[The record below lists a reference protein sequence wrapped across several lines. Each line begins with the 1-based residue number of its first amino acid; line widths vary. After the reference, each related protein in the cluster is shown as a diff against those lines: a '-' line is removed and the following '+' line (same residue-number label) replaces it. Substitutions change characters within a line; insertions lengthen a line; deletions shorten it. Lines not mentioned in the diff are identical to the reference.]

1 MRNIFIALA
10 ACLLLAGCKTAPGVI
25 DTGDVIDSQSA
36 VTSGAATVSSGA
48 ATIASEADHL
58 AAGLAQ
64 AATIDPALA
73 ALAEESAAHSIT
85 SRRHAEEARKL
96 SVAVERANRSIV
108 DYVRDAEAMGRQL
121 TDALVDKERYKG
133 QRNTAW
139 AILAGL
145 GALITIAVILKV
157 KGLFF

>member
-1 MRNIFIALA
+1 MTRALILAIAVLALA
-10 ACLLLAGCKTAPGVI
+10 SCQTVPGTI
-25 DTGDVIDSQSA
+25 DTGDVIESQAA

-48 ATIASEADHL
+48 ASVASEADHL

-64 AATIDPALA
+64 AATVDPALTT
-73 ALAEESAAHSIT
+73 LAEESAAHAVT
-85 SRRHAEEARKL
+85 SRRHAEEAREL
-96 SVAVERANRSIV
+96 SVAVARANRSIV
-108 DYVRDAEAMGRQL
+108 DYVRDAEAMGRKL
-121 TDALVDKERYKG
+121 SDALVDKERYKG

-145 GALITIAVILKV
+145 GALITIAVILKI

>member
-1 MRNIFIALA
+1 MRRAFITIA

-48 ATIASEADHL
+48 ASVATEADHL

-64 AATIDPALA
+64 AATVDPSLA
-73 ALAEESAAHSIT
+73 ALAEESAAHVIT
-85 SRRHAEEARKL
+85 SRRHAEEARVL

-108 DYVRDAEAMGRQL
+108 DYVRDAEAMGRKL
-121 TDALVDKERYKG
+121 SDALVDKERFKG

>member
-1 MRNIFIALA
+1 MRRAWLIVLALVLLA
-10 ACLLLAGCKTAPGVI
+10 ACQTVPGVI
-25 DTGDVIDSQSA
+25 DTGDVIDSQAA

-48 ATIASEADHL
+48 ASVASEADHL

-64 AATIDPALA
+64 AATVDPALA
-73 ALAEESAAHSIT
+73 ALAEESAAHAVT
-85 SRRHAEEARKL
+85 SRRHAEEARAL
-96 SVAVERANRSIV
+96 SVSVARANRSIV
-108 DYVRDAEAMGRQL
+108 DYVRDAEAMGRKL
-121 TDALVDKERYKG
+121 SDALVDKERFKG

-139 AILAGL
+139 AILVGL